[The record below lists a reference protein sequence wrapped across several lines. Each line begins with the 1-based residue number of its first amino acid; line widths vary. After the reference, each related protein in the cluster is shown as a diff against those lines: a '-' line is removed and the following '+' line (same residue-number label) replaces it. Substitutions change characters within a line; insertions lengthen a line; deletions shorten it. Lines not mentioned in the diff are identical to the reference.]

1 MYQWLFYYYCQSLA
15 QNNLVSEIDDL
26 EDLRGEFNQ
35 ILMNSKIDIS
45 QLSKKENEEQ
55 IKDTIKKIIDGAIEI
70 KNKRNRV

>member
-35 ILMNSKIDIS
+35 ILLNSKIDIS

-55 IKDTIKKIIDGAIEI
+55 IKDNIKKIIDGAIEI